1 MKAVDDFM
9 EMLKGLKGCTGA
21 SIVYRS
27 TVKHNKSLRDD
38 KSVTWD
44 SLFGRREVIKRQ
56 VFNTNI
62 GVNYESAVNRQLVR
76 EGVTDEDFVADRLP
90 YGRWEIP
97 NVLIEHNGDFQ
108 LRGYADMG
116 ITSNN
121 NRSEYFFSDGSTVTE
136 DDWKTIR
143 GFLPPERDESSA
155 QDNQGVEK
163 TVKPRNFKLSN
174 IESVKMFGKS
184 FS

>member
-1 MKAVDDFM
+1 MKTISEFLSLLRGM
-9 EMLKGLKGCTGA
+9 KGSSAA

-27 TVKHNKSLRDD
+27 VVKHNKTLRED
-38 KSVTWD
+38 KTVTWE
-44 SLFGRREVIKRQ
+44 SLFGHKEVIKRQ

-62 GVNYESAVNRQLVR
+62 GVNYESCVNRQLER
-76 EGVTDEDFVADRLP
+76 EGVDDDFVADKLP

-97 NVLIEHNGDFQ
+97 NILIEHNGDLQ
-108 LRGYADMG
+108 LRGYAEMG
-116 ITSNN
+116 IASSS
-121 NRSEYFFSDGSTVTE
+121 NRSEYFFSDGRSVTE
-136 DDWKTIR
+136 EDWGKLR

-184 FS
+184 YT